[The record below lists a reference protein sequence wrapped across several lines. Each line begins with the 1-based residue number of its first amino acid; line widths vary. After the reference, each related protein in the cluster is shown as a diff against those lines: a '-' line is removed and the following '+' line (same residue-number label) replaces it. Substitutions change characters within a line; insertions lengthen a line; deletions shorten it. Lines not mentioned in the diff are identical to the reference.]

1 MAKPERGA
9 CVRRVAIPWVKPW
22 RVGWWA
28 VIQIQA
34 DYPLGDAS
42 LVSCVHEETRAA
54 GLWAK
59 FERTTVTQR
68 VHDGALVMRVCAR

>member
-1 MAKPERGA
+1 MASA
-9 CVRRVAIPWVKPW
+9 Q
-22 RVGWWA
+22 WA

-59 FERTTVTQR
+59 FERTAVR
-68 VHDGALVMRVCAR
+68 VAFNASVRL

>member
-1 MAKPERGA
+1 M
-9 CVRRVAIPWVKPW
+9 
-22 RVGWWA
+22 
-28 VIQIQA
+28 
-34 DYPLGDAS
+34 LGCAS

-68 VHDGALVMRVCAR
+68 VHDGALVTVDCGSASTALRLGKWLGEN